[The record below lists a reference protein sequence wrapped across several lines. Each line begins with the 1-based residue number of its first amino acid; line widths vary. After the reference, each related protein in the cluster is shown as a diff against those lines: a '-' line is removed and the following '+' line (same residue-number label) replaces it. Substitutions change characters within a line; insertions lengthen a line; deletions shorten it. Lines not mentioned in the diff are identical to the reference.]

1 MSRDFEEKNVELVF
15 TDTEL
20 EDFVE
25 QDKKHKPNQTKNEFT
40 LKACEELKEVCI
52 DDIIRDTV
60 KIVKVKAKIEKLCP
74 NRKLAIAIQLI
85 DTTTNEIISQ
95 KGRTIETGCS
105 AKCTNTAYENFIFAL
120 PGFLCKNEGRIK
132 AVIYANYIL
141 DYEYTECEHCFCED

>member
-1 MSRDFEEKNVELVF
+1 MSRDIEEQNVELIF
-15 TDTEL
+15 TNSEV
-20 EDFVE
+20 EDYVAH
-25 QDKKHKPNQTKNEFT
+25 DKHHKPKPNKNEFT

-52 DDIIRDTV
+52 DDVMKDTV
-60 KIVKVKAKIEKLCP
+60 KIVKVKAKIDKLCP

-85 DTTTNEIISQ
+85 DVTTNEIISQ

-105 AKCTNTAYENFIFAL
+105 AKCNNTAYENFIFAL

-141 DYEYTECEHCFCED
+141 DYEYTECEHCFCDK